1 MAPSSDEGT
10 GYALEPGSNFQES
23 NYSDEA
29 IERRVKNRKLLKNH
43 MSEKLSSKFGAD
55 AQMVQCYKDD
65 LNLKRKMIENMETLE
80 EILKSVFPKWKK
92 LLKEQKLNKECSGSY
107 RIS

>member
-10 GYALEPGSNFQES
+10 GYALEPGSNFEES

-65 LNLKRKMIENMETLE
+65 LNLKRKMIENMETSE
-80 EILKSVFPKWKK
+80 ENFKKCISKVKKTIEGTETEQRVFRF
-92 LLKEQKLNKECSGSY
+92 LQN
-107 RIS
+107 